1 MSKPRP
7 HETEKLTRYVFGE
20 LAGTERHAV
29 EEHVGSCTPCQD
41 FITFAR
47 GFNGAL
53 REAKPQSSGPGESC
67 PDASLIVDLEAGE
80 LDSET
85 ARHVHAHILFCG
97 QCKQEFYA
105 LRQLR
110 SPSWTKL
117 VVDAVRGALECANL
131 SGSAELVEPA
141 YIGVRDEGRSD
152 KRNRVEIEDTL
163 VDADSGTTSQIRLA
177 IEAEP
182 NGDTAAIFLAA
193 KPPQAEWKVSVFG
206 MQEEE
211 LAGAPLSEGE
221 IAIAS
226 GLPYGRYTVK
236 VFRGQETLANIVI
249 ELRQAEDS

>member
-1 MSKPRP
+1 MANVRL
-7 HETEKLTRYVFGE
+7 HEPEKLTRYAFGE
-20 LAGTERHAV
+20 LLGAERQAV

-47 GFNGAL
+47 GFNAAL
-53 REAKPQSSGPGESC
+53 REGKPESIDPGEPC
-67 PDASLIVDLEAGE
+67 PDASVIVDLEAGE

-85 ARHVHAHILFCG
+85 ARHVHAHILFCAN
-97 QCKQEFYA
+97 CKQEFYA
-105 LRQLR
+105 LRGLR

-117 VVDAVRGALECANL
+117 VIDAVRGALECATL
-131 SGSAELVEPA
+131 SGSAELLEPE
-141 YIGVRDEGRSD
+141 YIGVRDAGQSY
-152 KRNRVEIEDTL
+152 KRNRIEIEDTL

-182 NGDTAAIFLAA
+182 NRDTAAIVLAV
-193 KPPQAEWKVSVFG
+193 KPPQPEWRVSIFN

-211 LAGAPLSEGE
+211 LAGTPLSEGE
-221 IAIAS
+221 ITIAS

-236 VFRGQETLANIVI
+236 VSKGQETLASFVI